1 MRRQSELCTS
11 IIQQAKNGAKV
22 ISRTMDWNQLVD
34 SPVFIPKDYEW
45 KSAYDNQLIKNSYSI
60 IGAGH
65 RLFDEIDLSDG
76 INQWGLAVQKLTF
89 KNGTNYPEYS
99 KNGKINLAP
108 FELPLYLLGN
118 FRSVEEIERK
128 ISDFYL
134 LDDQFAQRK
143 YKHLELYY
151 ILIDRTGKT
160 ILLQPSGQPMR
171 IFNNPLGIATNT
183 FNFEQQLGRLKAY
196 LDLKPDFENNKLE
209 KFTSRISSGSFNGKK
224 TPPGSYTPSGR
235 LFRAAYYKERIDL
248 AASEKQ
254 ALNNCWRLLDS
265 VTVPKSSKY
274 QPTYSVYR
282 SAACL
287 SSLTYYFE
295 EYYSFNPIKINLNK
309 EASMNSSV
317 KFYTCDSSVR

>member
-1 MRRQSELCTS
+1 
-11 IIQQAKNGAKV
+11 
-22 ISRTMDWNQLVD
+22 
-34 SPVFIPKDYEW
+34 
-45 KSAYDNQLIKNSYSI
+45 
-60 IGAGH
+60 
-65 RLFDEIDLSDG
+65 
-76 INQWGLAVQKLTF
+76 
-89 KNGTNYPEYS
+89 
-99 KNGKINLAP
+99 
-108 FELPLYLLGN
+108 
-118 FRSVEEIERK
+118 
-128 ISDFYL
+128 FYL